1 MQSLDLPEGPCGLR
15 GVDIRNVT
23 YDSTLWIEIVAH
35 MQPSAGRVHK
45 DFANFWLVRIVDDG
59 NYIVADAW
67 APNNLKDAKAAAQA
81 LLDLVLA
88 RSEET

>member
-1 MQSLDLPEGPCGLR
+1 MLEGPCGLR
-15 GVDIRNVT
+15 AVDIRDAT
-23 YDSTLWIEIVAH
+23 YDGTLWTEIVAH
-35 MQPSAGRVHK
+35 MQPSAGKVHK
-45 DFANFWLVRIVDDG
+45 DFRKFWIVRVVGDD
-59 NYIVADAW
+59 NCLIADAW